1 MKAIRMYAERKAGK
15 EWVYDNYVCTD
26 GKTIYERLAGML
38 ISKKINRC
46 TYITRIKRVNDYD
59 GTQTITITQDNG
71 CRMVFIVP
79 ENM

>member
-15 EWVYDNYVCTD
+15 EWVCDKYVCTNE
-26 GKTIYERLAGML
+26 KTIYERLAGML

-46 TYITRIKRVNDYD
+46 TYITRIKRVNNYD

-71 CRMVFIVP
+71 YRMVFIVP
-79 ENM
+79 ENI